1 MLTGAHVSTAGG
13 VTNAIGRAQ
22 GIGAECMQIFASSPR
37 MWAAKVISEKDGKAF
52 QDGVAAAGLGPTVL
66 HAKYLVALGA
76 ADEALLE
83 KSITALIADMKSAEA
98 LGALGVIFHPASH
111 RGQGLDAVFDQFVRS
126 IGRILE
132 EAPGKALLMLETSAG
147 SGDHIGSKFTDL
159 GRLIKATGSP
169 RVAACLDTQHVWA
182 AGYNVADKVGLDD
195 AIKEWDAEI
204 GLDKLR
210 AVHANDSKRPLGSAV
225 DRHDNI
231 GEGDIGEAGFK
242 TILAHPAFKEV
253 PFYLEV
259 PGVDGSGPDKHN
271 VDALKRIRDA
281 VTLKS

>member
-1 MLTGAHVSTAGG
+1 MIGAHVSTAGG

-22 GIGAECMQIFASSPR
+22 EIGAECMQIFASSPR
-37 MWAAKVISEKDGKAF
+37 MWAAKVISEKDGSAF
-52 QDGVAAAGLGPTVL
+52 QEGVKAAGLGPTVL

-76 ADEALLE
+76 PDEALVE
-83 KSITALIADMKSAEA
+83 KSVNALIADMKSAEA

-111 RGQGLDAVFDQFVRS
+111 RGQGLDAVFDQFVGAVKRV
-126 IGRILE
+126 LD

-147 SGDHIGSKFTDL
+147 SGDHIGSKFSEL
-159 GRLIKATGSP
+159 GRLIKGTGSP

-182 AGYNVADKVGLDD
+182 AGYNIADKADLDK
-195 AIKEWDAEI
+195 AMEEWDAEI
-204 GLDKLR
+204 GLDRLR

-231 GEGDIGEAGFK
+231 GEGDIGEEGFK
-242 TILAHPAFKEV
+242 TVLAHPAFRDV

-271 VDALKRIRDA
+271 IDALKRIRELVGA
-281 VTLKS
+281 KP

>member
-1 MLTGAHVSTAGG
+1 
-13 VTNAIGRAQ
+13 
-22 GIGAECMQIFASSPR
+22 
-37 MWAAKVISEKDGKAF
+37 
-52 QDGVAAAGLGPTVL
+52 
-66 HAKYLVALGA
+66 
-76 ADEALLE
+76 
-83 KSITALIADMKSAEA
+83 
-98 LGALGVIFHPASH
+98 
-111 RGQGLDAVFDQFVRS
+111 LDAVFDQFVRS
-126 IGRILE
+126 MGRILD

-147 SGDHIGSKFTDL
+147 SGDHIGSKFADL
-159 GRLIKATGSP
+159 GRLIKAAGSP

-182 AGYNVADKVGLDD
+182 AGYNVADKDGLDE
-195 AIKEWDAEI
+195 AMREWDATI
-204 GLDKLR
+204 GLDKLC

-231 GEGDIGEAGFK
+231 GEGAIGEAGFK
-242 TILAHPAFKEV
+242 TILAHPAFQNV

>member
-1 MLTGAHVSTAGG
+1 MIGAHVSTAGG

-22 GIGAECMQIFASSPR
+22 EIGAECMQIFASSPR
-37 MWAAKVISEKDGKAF
+37 MWAAKVISEKDGNAF
-52 QDGVAAAGLGPTVL
+52 QEGVKAAGLGPTVL

-76 ADEALLE
+76 PDEALVE
-83 KSITALIADMKSAEA
+83 KSVNALIADMKSAEA

-111 RGQGLDAVFDQFVRS
+111 RGQGLDEVYDQFVGAVKRV
-126 IGRILE
+126 LD

-147 SGDHIGSKFTDL
+147 SGDHIGSKFSEL
-159 GRLIKATGSP
+159 GRLIKGTGSP

-182 AGYNVADKVGLDD
+182 AGYNIADKADLNKAMD
-195 AIKEWDAEI
+195 EWDAEI
-204 GLDKLR
+204 GLDRLR

-231 GEGDIGEAGFK
+231 GEGDIGEEGFK
-242 TILAHPAFKEV
+242 TVLAHPAFRDV

-271 VDALKRIRDA
+271 IDALKRIRELVGA
-281 VTLKS
+281 KP